1 VLFSFDNLMI
11 TIATIGVI
19 GLAYILPR
27 SFDFLDPVGEAL
39 GDMDITD
46 MVFSKFRDELE
57 NGVDTNIV
65 LINVGLVGRAD
76 IAYILDRI
84 NEHEPRAVGLDIFF
98 RTPKDPVDDSL
109 LMDAMKDTKNLV
121 LVSKVAFKEESIEGQ
136 VNVWEESD
144 VDPDREYDTLET
156 SDPMFGQY
164 ASTGFANMFI
174 DQESS
179 FMTVREASLKET
191 CNGTLEP
198 SFALKLSE
206 FIDRGAA
213 QRALNREGELEVI
226 NYHGG
231 LSSYYH
237 FDVDQVLDPSI
248 NLSVVRD
255 KVVLLG
261 YMGPDVETPSL
272 EDIFYTPLN
281 ENYVGRS
288 FPDMYGVVIHA
299 NVISMIVREN
309 YIGRM
314 STEASFLIGLLV
326 LVMNVMMFTY
336 MYTRFEN
343 WYDVFAVSMQLLE
356 STIIVFLIV
365 VVFDKLNYKL
375 VLTPALISVF
385 LVGTVHDLYQDSI
398 KKIILSSWDRVA
410 HRKNNASNS

>member
-1 VLFSFDNLMI
+1 MI

-156 SDPMFGQY
+156 SDPMCGQY

>member
-1 VLFSFDNLMI
+1 LFSFDNLMI